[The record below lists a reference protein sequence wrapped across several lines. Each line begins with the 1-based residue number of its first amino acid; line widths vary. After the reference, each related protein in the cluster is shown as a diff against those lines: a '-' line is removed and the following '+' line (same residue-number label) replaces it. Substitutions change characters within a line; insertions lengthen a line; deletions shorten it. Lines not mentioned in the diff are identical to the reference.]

1 MRGLALPLALAAL
14 LALGGLVLVDALQPT
29 PTPTRAEQARQIAS
43 ELRCPDCQALSV
55 AESRTASAAAI
66 RAEIDELLAAGDSPD
81 EVRSHFVD
89 RYGTWILLAP
99 ATPLVWWL
107 PVLGLLLGGAA
118 LVVWLTRR
126 RLVASLSPSGLP
138 ADDRL
143 LTRVREEE
151 AELDA

>member
-14 LALGGLVLVDALQPT
+14 LALAGLVAVDALRPS
-29 PTPTRAEQARQIAS
+29 PPLTRGEEARQMAS

-66 RAEIDELLAAGDSPD
+66 RAEIDQLLAAGDSPD

-89 RYGTWILLAP
+89 RYGSWILLAP
-99 ATPLVWWL
+99 STPLVWWL
-107 PVLGLLLGGAA
+107 PVLGLLAGGALLA
-118 LVVWLTRR
+118 AWLMRGRSLPTAPTPAAPPDE
-126 RLVASLSPSGLP
+126 RLRA
-138 ADDRL
+138 
-143 LTRVREEE
+143 RVREEE